1 MKINHYDVVVIGAG
15 MGGLTTANYC
25 ARAGYKVL
33 LLEKEPKAG
42 GLFGSFESGNYL
54 FDHGARAV
62 ENSGIMFPMFKQL
75 GISLEFVGSPV
86 NIGIE
91 DQFVQITSDVELE
104 PYIQLLTALF
114 PDEEANIRLICA
126 DIVKISQMTNVLYGF
141 DNPLFLDDYSDKE
154 YLMKELLPW
163 TFKLLSTLRK
173 TKKYFH
179 PVQEHL
185 ERYTSNQSL
194 IDMIIQH
201 FFEDTPT
208 QFALSY
214 FTLYTDYN
222 YPKGGTRQVVAAMVD
237 KFKENGGTILL
248 ESAVESI
255 DLDQQVIRY
264 HGGTVNYSYALW
276 GGSGKYLHDLVT
288 SATPK
293 LQSLIAQKQLEL
305 SNKKGADSAMTV
317 FMKVKDKG
325 RSIAKKA
332 GMHTFYTPIKEGLSK
347 HPISLIK
354 EGISFSN
361 NKQKVLEWVHRF
373 YELNT
378 FEISVPVLR
387 DESLA
392 PKNESGLIVSTLMDY
407 SLVKYI
413 RDQGWYEELKELTN
427 QLFVEILDRH
437 WLHGLKENL
446 IERFWA
452 TPLTMEK
459 FASTFQGSLSGW
471 SFRNDQVPAE
481 FLFSRVN
488 KTMLT
493 GYPNV
498 FQAGQWAFAPAG
510 LPTAALTGKLAADKI
525 IKLLKKKKRSPK

>member
-1 MKINHYDVVVIGAG
+1 MNKNHYDVVVMGAG

-25 ARAGYKVL
+25 ARAGYRVL

-42 GLFGSFESGNYL
+42 GLFGSFESGDYI

-75 GISLEFVGSPV
+75 GIKLDFIGSPV
-86 NIGIE
+86 TIGIE
-91 DQFVQITSDVELE
+91 DQFVQIESDVELE
-104 PYIQLLTALF
+104 PYIQLLTHLF
-114 PDEEANIRLICA
+114 PDEEQNIRLICA

-141 DNPLFLDDYSDKE
+141 DNPLFLDDFSDKE

-222 YPKGGTRQVVAAMVD
+222 YPKGGTKQVVAAMVD
-237 KFKENGGTILL
+237 KFKENSGMILL

-255 DLDQQVIRY
+255 DIDNKVITY
-264 HGGTVNYSYALW
+264 KGGEVHYSYALW
-276 GGSGKYLHDLVT
+276 GGSGKYLHDLVKT
-288 SATPK
+288 SKPK
-293 LQSLIAQKQLEL
+293 LQALNTKKKVEL
-305 SNKKGADSAMTV
+305 ATKKGADSAMTV

-325 RSIAKKA
+325 RKLAKKA

-347 HPISLIK
+347 HPLSMIK
-354 EGISFSN
+354 EGLSFSK
-361 NKQKVLEWVHRF
+361 NKQKVLDWVARF

-387 DESLA
+387 DETLA
-392 PKNESGLIVSTLMDY
+392 PKGESGLIVSTLMDY

-413 RDQGWYEELKELTN
+413 QEQGWYEDLKELTN
-427 QLFVEILDRH
+427 RLFVDILDQY

-446 IERFWA
+446 IDRFWA

-459 FASTFQGSLSGW
+459 FASTYQGSLSGW
-471 SFRNDQVPAE
+471 SFRNSPLPSE

-493 GYPNV
+493 GYPDL

-525 IKLLKKKKRSPK
+525 IKLLRKTKK